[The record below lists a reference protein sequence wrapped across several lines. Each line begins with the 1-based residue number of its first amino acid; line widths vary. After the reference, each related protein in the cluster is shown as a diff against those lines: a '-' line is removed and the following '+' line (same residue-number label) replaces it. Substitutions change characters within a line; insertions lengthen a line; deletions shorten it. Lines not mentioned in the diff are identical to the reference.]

1 MSRLNL
7 RWLHAAGVSRRPR
20 RVGNCCPGRSETS
33 RFAAAG
39 FGLAVAG
46 FAAPSTSPA
55 ETEPPTGTTRSL
67 ARAGKFEG
75 RCGCLIATATN
86 LFGPYGPRYEALP
99 YAGHN
104 MFFRDER
111 GRWWSTFFGSDGR
124 APWRER
130 PGIFPIEFDADG
142 RVRAA
147 QP

>member
-1 MSRLNL
+1 MQRAYPVARAGLAIAAPVAAKPRALRPPGLAL
-7 RWLHAAGVSRRPR
+7 RWPVSPHRARRQPR
-20 RVGNCCPGRSETS
+20 PNRRLVP
-33 RFAAAG
+33 
-39 FGLAVAG
+39 
-46 FAAPSTSPA
+46 
-55 ETEPPTGTTRSL
+55 TRSL
-67 ARAGKFEG
+67 ARVGEFEG

-86 LFGPYGPRYEALP
+86 LFGPYGPRYEVLP